1 MTPATAGRARSVVV
15 PTDALHA
22 PGGRGTIGIV
32 RRALPGGPPVTAT
45 PLHYTL
51 RLRYYPVPGSVG
63 AVDSGIS
70 ITRRYVTHNGVPVG
84 NHAPAGSTLLV
95 ELHLVAPQDL
105 SRVLIEDPLPA
116 GAEAVDGTLLTS
128 SVFAQPGRTPGS
140 PGFSDASPRP
150 GQPQDLS
157 PYVDHVELRDDR
169 TALFA
174 SAIPAGRYVYR
185 YALHL
190 TTPGLYHV
198 LPAHAAQLY
207 EPEVFGHTP
216 EASFAV
222 WR

>member
-1 MTPATAGRARSVVV
+1 VS
-15 PTDALHA
+15 
-22 PGGRGTIGIV
+22 
-32 RRALPGGPPVTAT
+32 AT

-84 NHAPAGSTLLV
+84 NHAPVGSTLLV

-140 PGFSDASPRP
+140 PGYGYAPPRP

-174 SAIPAGRYVYR
+174 STIPAGRYVYR
-185 YALHL
+185 YTIHL
-190 TTPGLYHV
+190 TTPGHYHV

-207 EPEVFGHTP
+207 EPEVFGHTA
-216 EASFAV
+216 EASITV
-222 WR
+222 S